1 LIFHKFVLIFKFKYF
16 LLTMQSRL
24 KLNPKNSSN
33 LGKLMVKI
41 FLIIS
46 SLVLIFYFIEKIN
59 LPFPQKEIK
68 EDVSNK
74 IIKLR

>member
-1 LIFHKFVLIFKFKYF
+1 
-16 LLTMQSRL
+16 MQSRL